1 MITFLR
7 YNFNKKFN
15 GWMTLLVPLIVLFNF
30 QVFSSFECFWEFV
43 LLLMTNWH
51 LLFCGLDLLAEAESG
66 DAAFPVT
73 ELFATATSPVQSGAT
88 EDDSG
93 DAGIRRRASAKA

>member
-1 MITFLR
+1 
-7 YNFNKKFN
+7 
-15 GWMTLLVPLIVLFNF
+15 MTLLVPLIVLFNF

-43 LLLMTNWH
+43 LLLMTNWY

-93 DAGIRRRASAKA
+93 DAGIRRRASAKT